1 MSMNIWVEKKAEV
14 GTEYRSWTELG
25 RRRDGV
31 GTELGR
37 RRDGER
43 TELKSWDGDGPEL
56 GRRRAGVQELGRS
69 CRLVAQRL
77 NPGSSRVT
85 QNTLCEGVI
94 HLHTIGD

>member
-14 GTEYRSWTELG
+14 GTEYRSW
-25 RRRDGV
+25 
-31 GTELGR
+31 TELGR

-85 QNTLCEGVI
+85 QSTLCEGVI
-94 HLHTIGD
+94 HLHTMGD